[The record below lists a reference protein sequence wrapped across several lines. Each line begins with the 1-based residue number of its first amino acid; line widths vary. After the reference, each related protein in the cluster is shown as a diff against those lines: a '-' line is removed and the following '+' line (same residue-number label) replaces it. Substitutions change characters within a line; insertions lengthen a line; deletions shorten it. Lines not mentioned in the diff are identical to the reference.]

1 MRKGGMLMRKY
12 RVLLVEDRA
21 IYRAYFE
28 GVIQSSCRYI
38 LIGTE
43 EDMENGKKYCNHT
56 KIDLILMEAADKQG
70 NTNFAA
76 AEACKKQHP
85 YIRIV
90 VLTSVPE
97 HTYPQRA
104 KQCGADSFWYTESTG
119 ESILSVMDRTMEGE
133 SIWPKQRLPAK
144 VGQMGS
150 AQFSEKELRILRE
163 VMKGYTNKE
172 ISVRLGMSYYTVR
185 DHIKILLEKTAL
197 HSRTELAAMTAYSGM
212 IVVERAEKN
221 TVK

>member
-1 MRKGGMLMRKY
+1 MRKY

-56 KIDLILMEAADKQG
+56 KIDLILMEATDKQG

-172 ISVRLGMSYYTVR
+172 ISERLGMSYYTVR

-197 HSRTELAAMTAYSGM
+197 HSRTELAAMTAYSGI
-212 IVVERAEKN
+212 IVVERDEKN

>member
-1 MRKGGMLMRKY
+1 MRKY
-12 RVLLVEDRA
+12 RVLLVEDRT

-28 GVIQSSCRYI
+28 GVIHSSSRYT

-43 EDMENGKKYCNHT
+43 ADMEDAKKYCDHT
-56 KIDLILMEAADKQG
+56 KIDLILMEAADKEG
-70 NTNFAA
+70 KPNFAA
-76 AEACKKQHP
+76 AADCKKRHP
-85 YIRIV
+85 YIHII

-104 KQCGADSFWYTESTG
+104 KQCGADSFWYTENTR

-133 SIWPKQRLPAK
+133 SIWPKHRLPAK
-144 VGQMGS
+144 VGQMCS
-150 AQFSEKELRILRE
+150 DQFSEKELRILRE

-172 ISVRLGMSYYTVR
+172 ISERLGMSYYTVR
-185 DHIKILLEKTAL
+185 DHVKILLEKTAL

-212 IVVERAEKN
+212 IVVERNGKN